1 MNVMLETT
9 LTGVGATLIMDIWA
23 ILQKLF
29 FKIPSLNYML
39 VGRWLGH
46 ICKGQ
51 FFHNTILQTKSING
65 ETVIGWLAH
74 YATGIIF
81 SFLLIEITGP
91 EWLKEPTFFPAL
103 VIGIISVV
111 APFFILQ
118 PGFGFGIAGSKT
130 LNPWITR
137 KRSLIAHISYG
148 IGLYISAQFF
158 GFVTNMNG

>member
-9 LTGVGATLIMDIWA
+9 LIGVGATLIMDIWA
-23 ILQKLF
+23 VLQKLF

-46 ICKGQ
+46 MCKGQ

-74 YATGIIF
+74 YAIGIIF

-91 EWLKEPTFFPAL
+91 EWLKNPTFIPAL
-103 VIGIISVV
+103 VVGMISVV
-111 APFFILQ
+111 APFFIMQ

-130 LNPWITR
+130 PQPKVTR
-137 KRSLIAHISYG
+137 RRSLVAHVSYG
-148 IGLYISAQFF
+148 AGLYISAQLFWF
-158 GFVTNMNG
+158 ITK